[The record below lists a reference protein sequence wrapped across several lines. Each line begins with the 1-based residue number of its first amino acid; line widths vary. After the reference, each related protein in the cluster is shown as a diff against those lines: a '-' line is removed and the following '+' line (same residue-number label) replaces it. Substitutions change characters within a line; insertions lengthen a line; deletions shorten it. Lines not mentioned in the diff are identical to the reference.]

1 MVRTTLH
8 QPAAVK
14 HTRSRGAR
22 ERRRLG
28 EGAEQII
35 EPLDT
40 VGNSSRPAP
49 PRPAELRV
57 TKSRPTRPT
66 VQADGRRRHSLPDTL
81 ASQARRPHRSPRQPP
96 SHQAGLGGIGLL
108 NEDHAPAGSGAWKRP
123 MNSARRKKSRI
134 KSQSRSSR
142 SKEAAERH
150 ECACEQGIEQTKV
163 FLSKT
168 SVRRKV
174 KIEEE
179 RGLRVHD

>member
-8 QPAAVK
+8 QPAAVQNT
-14 HTRSRGAR
+14 HGHGGQERGDAWERARSKLLSLWIRSGI
-22 ERRRLG
+22 RL
-28 EGAEQII
+28 
-35 EPLDT
+35 
-40 VGNSSRPAP
+40 AP